1 MDSSVVFKLACFVFA
16 CVVVSSAPKA
26 DAEIQCGQVVR
37 YLTPCISYVSNG
49 GTVPAECWSG
59 IKSLYSLAQTTA
71 DRQSVCKCL
80 KQAVSG
86 VPYTAFN
93 LGLAAG
99 LPNKCGVNIP
109 YKISPSTDCSKYGSI
124 SLSLPPFV
132 CLYFVHSYTYGSNYG
147 SNLIVYRVSR
157 HLKFWMMWQI

>member
-49 GTVPAECWSG
+49 GTVPAECCSG

-80 KQAVSG
+80 SKLWVGFHTLLSILVLQLDFLTNVELTFLTRSA
-86 VPYTAFN
+86 P
-93 LGLAAG
+93 LLIAASMA
-99 LPNKCGVNIP
+99 L
-109 YKISPSTDCSKYGSI
+109 YI
-124 SLSLPPFV
+124 SLSPSLCVFV
-132 CLYFVHSYTYGSNYG
+132 LCTFIYLWF
-147 SNLIVYRVSR
+147 
-157 HLKFWMMWQI
+157 

>member
-1 MDSSVVFKLACFVFA
+1 MFQLGIMASSVVFKLACFVFA
-16 CVVVSSAPKA
+16 CIVVSSAPKA
-26 DAEIQCGQVVR
+26 EAAIQCGQVVR
-37 YLTPCISYVSNG
+37 YLTPCISYVANG
-49 GTVPAECWSG
+49 GTVPAECCSG
-59 IKSLYSLAQTTA
+59 IKSLYSLAHTTA

-109 YKISPSTDCSKYGSI
+109 YKISPSTNCSNVK
-124 SLSLPPFV
+124 
-132 CLYFVHSYTYGSNYG
+132 
-147 SNLIVYRVSR
+147 
-157 HLKFWMMWQI
+157 